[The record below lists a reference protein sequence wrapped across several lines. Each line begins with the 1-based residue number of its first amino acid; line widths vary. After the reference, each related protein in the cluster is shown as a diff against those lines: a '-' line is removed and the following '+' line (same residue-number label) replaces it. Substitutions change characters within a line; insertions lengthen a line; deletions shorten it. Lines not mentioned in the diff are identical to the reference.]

1 MMRRR
6 GRKQVCRRYKQRFGR
21 LSVGRVT
28 GSSDGGRDDFKTKP
42 ILNFRAVFNQA
53 APVSGSFQETILTFV
68 SDSCHS

>member
-42 ILNFRAVFNQA
+42 ILNFRA
-53 APVSGSFQETILTFV
+53 GSFKETILTFV
-68 SDSCHS
+68 SDSRHS